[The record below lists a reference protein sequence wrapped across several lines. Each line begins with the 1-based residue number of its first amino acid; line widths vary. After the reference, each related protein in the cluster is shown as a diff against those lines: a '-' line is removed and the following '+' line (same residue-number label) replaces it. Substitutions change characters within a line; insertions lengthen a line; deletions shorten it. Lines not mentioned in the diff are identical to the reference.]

1 MRTQTLLIAAAL
13 AMTTTLAACESEVDN
28 KPAAKVVEAD
38 DKKGADTKADDKADD
53 KAGDKADD
61 KAADNGAA
69 TAGAAGTFA
78 VAPDKSSIDWVGA
91 KVTGDHKG
99 GFKTFTGELTVAD
112 GKVTALTFDVDT
124 TSIWSDTDMLTGH
137 LKGPDFFDVE
147 KFPKAAFKAT
157 KVEAKAEG
165 DHTHVIT
172 GEMDLHGVKKTIA
185 FPATVKVEADKV
197 TANTEF
203 TLKRFD
209 FGIDYKGKANDLIKE
224 DVLLKIKFEAPKKG

>member
-1 MRTQTLLIAAAL
+1 MRTQILLIAAAL

-28 KPAAKVVEAD
+28 KPAAKVVETEEKKGDEAKAD
-38 DKKGADTKADDKADD
+38 DKKGDDK
-53 KAGDKADD
+53 K
-61 KAADNGAA
+61 ADNGAA
-69 TAGAAGTFA
+69 AASAVKGTYVIA
-78 VAPDKSSIDWVGA
+78 ADKSSIDWVGA

-99 GFKTFTGELTVAD
+99 GFKTFTGDLTVD
-112 GKVTALTFDVDT
+112 GGNVTALNFDVDT
-124 TSIWSDTDMLTGH
+124 TSLWSDNDMLTGH
-137 LKGPDFFDVE
+137 LKGEDFFDVA
-147 KFPKAAFKAT
+147 KFPKATFKAT

-165 DHTHVIT
+165 KNTHVIT

-185 FPATVKVEADKV
+185 FPAAVTVADDKV

-209 FGIDYKGKANDLIKE
+209 FGINYKGKANDLIKD

>member
-13 AMTTTLAACESEVDN
+13 AMTTTLVACESEVDN

-38 DKKGADTKADDKADD
+38 KTTDDKKDDKKAGEDKKDD
-53 KAGDKADD
+53 K
-61 KAADNGAA
+61 GAA
-69 TAGAAGTFA
+69 AAPGASGTYA
-78 VAPDKSSIDWVGA
+78 VATDKSEIGWVGA
-91 KVTGDHKG
+91 KVSGDHKG
-99 GFKTFTGELTVAD
+99 GFKAFTGELTVKD
-112 GKVTALTFDVDT
+112 GNVTALSFDVDT
-124 TSIWSDTDMLTGH
+124 KSLFSDAEKLTGH
-137 LKGPDFFDVE
+137 LKGADFFDVE

-165 DHTHVIT
+165 AHTHVIT

-185 FPATVKVEADKV
+185 FPATVMVEADKV

-209 FGIDYKGKANDLIKE
+209 FGINYKGMADDLIKD